1 MVLKAAIK
9 NLLDRISTVQKQ
21 HHKTTDDSKK
31 NHFNGIKKCRAWS
44 LWSIIGINDKPTV
57 IGNTVWDWFKVRKSW
72 NSGWVGCDI
81 MIIDEGSQLL
91 VSDASI
97 AIECLNPKTG

>member
-1 MVLKAAIK
+1 MVLKAAIE

-21 HHKTTDDSKK
+21 HHKTSDFDIIYLADDSKK

-44 LWSIIGINDKPTV
+44 LWSKIGINDKPIV
-57 IGNTVWDWFKVRKSW
+57 IGSTVWDWFKVRKSW

-81 MIIDEGSQLL
+81 MIIDEGSQMLAL
-91 VSDASI
+91 Q
-97 AIECLNPKTG
+97 LNV